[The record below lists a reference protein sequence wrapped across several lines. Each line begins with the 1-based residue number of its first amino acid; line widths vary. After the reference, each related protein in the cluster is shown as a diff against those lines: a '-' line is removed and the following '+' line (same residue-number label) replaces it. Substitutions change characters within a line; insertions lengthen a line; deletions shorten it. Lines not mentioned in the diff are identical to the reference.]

1 MHVGTSIADKCED
14 TFTGFIF
21 SSVLHARIHRVSL
34 VETCCI
40 HQVYFVETI
49 CIHQV
54 SCCGNLPLLGVS
66 KYKETH
72 SFPRIGN
79 VRNLT
84 GNVCLHLVS

>member
-1 MHVGTSIADKCED
+1 M
-14 TFTGFIF
+14 
-21 SSVLHARIHRVSL
+21 
-34 VETCCI
+34 
-40 HQVYFVETI
+40 ETI

-54 SCCGNLPLLGVS
+54 SWCGNLPLLGVS

-84 GNVCLHLVS
+84 GNVRLQIIGRKSAIFRSVANIFINEYSGSNTLYNNY

>member
-1 MHVGTSIADKCED
+1 M
-14 TFTGFIF
+14 
-21 SSVLHARIHRVSL
+21 
-34 VETCCI
+34 
-40 HQVYFVETI
+40 ETI
-49 CIHQV
+49 YIHQV

-84 GNVCLHLVS
+84 GNVCLHLVSSGGNRLFFIVLVFEFFTMSLVAI